1 MSNAVSALNGAK
13 SNGYVSVVER
23 GLVGMVTV
31 RGDFASKPFGAAI
44 KKVTG
49 QDVPD
54 TRRMSHGRMTVAWM
68 SPDELLIVCDHAA
81 ADQVVAD
88 LSAALAG
95 QHHLVVNVS
104 DARAVFGVT
113 GERTR
118 EVIAKL
124 APVDMHPMAFGTG
137 EIRRTR
143 LAQVPAAFWLVSETE
158 ATVVC
163 FRSVAEYVFKVL
175 TVNAA
180 SGSEVGAF

>member
-31 RGDFASKPFGAAI
+31 RGDFSSKPFAAAI

-54 TRRMSHGRMTVAWM
+54 ARRISHGDMSVAWM
-68 SPDELLIVCDHAA
+68 SPDELLIVCDHDA

-88 LSAALAG
+88 LSAALSG

-104 DARAVFGVT
+104 DARAVFGIT

-124 APVDMHPMAFGTG
+124 APVDLHGSAFGPG

-143 LAQVPAAFWLVSETE
+143 FSQVPAAFWLVSETE

-163 FRSVAEYVFKVL
+163 FRSVADYMFKVL
-175 TVNAA
+175 SVNAV